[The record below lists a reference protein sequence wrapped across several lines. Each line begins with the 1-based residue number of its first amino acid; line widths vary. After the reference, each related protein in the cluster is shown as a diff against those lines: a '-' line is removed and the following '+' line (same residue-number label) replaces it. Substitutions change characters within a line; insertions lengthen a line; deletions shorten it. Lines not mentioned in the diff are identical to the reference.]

1 MFIRKDLEEAIK
13 SQFKVEKFS
22 YGGIVKNPFYDSHAF
37 VFYTET
43 GTIMIEIEPLDFY
56 NVYKF
61 RTEIS
66 SLYIFEGETYLKTN
80 GVVTK
85 FPGEAF
91 DFTSELVLLEL
102 EKE

>member
-1 MFIRKDLEEAIK
+1 MFIRQDLEEAIK
-13 SQFKVEKFS
+13 NQFKVEKFS

-56 NVYKF
+56 HVYKF

-91 DFTSELVLLEL
+91 NFTLELVLLEL
-102 EKE
+102 EK

>member
-13 SQFKVEKFS
+13 KRFGVEKFS
-22 YGGIVKNPFYDSHAF
+22 YRGIVKNPFYDTHAF
-37 VFYTET
+37 VFETEA
-43 GTIMIEIEPLDFY
+43 GTIVIEIEPLDFY
-56 NVYKF
+56 HIYKF
-61 RTEIS
+61 RTDVS
-66 SLYIFEGETYLKTN
+66 SLYIFEGETYLTTN

-91 DFTSELVLLEL
+91 NFTLELVLLEL